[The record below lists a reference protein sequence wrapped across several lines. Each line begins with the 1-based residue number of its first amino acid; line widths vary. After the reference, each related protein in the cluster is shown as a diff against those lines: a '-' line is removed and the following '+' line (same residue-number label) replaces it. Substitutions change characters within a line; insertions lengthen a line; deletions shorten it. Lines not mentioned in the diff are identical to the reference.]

1 MTLKPIL
8 YLFAAIFLAVGVYT
22 FIKYVPISYVK
33 ASQVAE
39 QANAEIEAAPKKT
52 IKKQSRL
59 LCEIEVFWA
68 KYNVLG
74 DMDNVYATA
83 ENKAAD
89 KRQGETV
96 SCDETLEDGDQ
107 G

>member
-1 MTLKPIL
+1 MKLKPIL
-8 YLFAAIFLAVGVYT
+8 YFFVVIFIAIGIYT

-33 ASQVAE
+33 AAHVAE
-39 QANAEIEAAPKKT
+39 QANANTEAPL
-52 IKKQSRL
+52 KKQSRL
-59 LCEIEVFWA
+59 LCEIEAFWA

-89 KRQGETV
+89 KHQGETV
-96 SCDETLEDGDQ
+96 SCDGSLEEGDK